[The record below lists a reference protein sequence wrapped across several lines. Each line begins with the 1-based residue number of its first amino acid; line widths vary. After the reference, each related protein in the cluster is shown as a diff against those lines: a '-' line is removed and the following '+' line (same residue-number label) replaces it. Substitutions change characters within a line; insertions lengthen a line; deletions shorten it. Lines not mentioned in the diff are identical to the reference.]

1 MEFIKV
7 KEVACCVMKKIRPG
21 SLGDPVLNGAL
32 SITVLSPPNMTG
44 ALHIGHGLTAA
55 IQLTFNIILVHE
67 ECVSAYYVLQW
78 TLDTQSG
85 ENGKTLLK
93 CDHRCTSFYAKNI
106 LFYFLFFGTK
116 GKTCLDSGK
125 DDDIQELKDRLAVY
139 NLDSSSDQSSGLN
152 LFLILFYIHGNKA
165 PAKNKEPSK
174 RAAAKKPPSTD
185 DEEMQTIPEEKD
197 ESNVEF
203 ALKVVV
209 NAKGVKKGGRKP
221 AANVKPS
228 TATKKR

>member
-7 KEVACCVMKKIRPG
+7 KEVACWVMKKIHPG

-32 SITVLSPPNMTG
+32 SITLNILKHVHLILNLINVFLPPNVTG

-55 IQLTFNIILVHE
+55 IQ
-67 ECVSAYYVLQW
+67 
-78 TLDTQSG
+78 
-85 ENGKTLLK
+85 
-93 CDHRCTSFYAKNI
+93 
-106 LFYFLFFGTK
+106 
-116 GKTCLDSGK
+116 
-125 DDDIQELKDRLAVY
+125 
-139 NLDSSSDQSSGLN
+139 
-152 LFLILFYIHGNKA
+152 A

-174 RAAAKKPPSTD
+174 RATAKKPPSAD
-185 DEEMQTIPEEKD
+185 DEEMQIIPEEKD

-221 AANVKPS
+221 VANVKPLA
-228 TATKKR
+228 ATKKK

>member
-32 SITVLSPPNMTG
+32 SITLNILKHVLSPPNMTG
-44 ALHIGHGLTAA
+44 ALHIGHGLTAT
-55 IQLTFNIILVHE
+55 IQALAQTYTTRTLTEKDI
-67 ECVSAYYVLQW
+67 
-78 TLDTQSG
+78 
-85 ENGKTLLK
+85 
-93 CDHRCTSFYAKNI
+93 
-106 LFYFLFFGTK
+106 

-125 DDDIQELKDRLAVY
+125 DDDIQELKDRLAAY
-139 NLDSSSDQSSGLN
+139 NLDSSSDQLSG
-152 LFLILFYIHGNKA
+152 A
-165 PAKNKEPSK
+165 CQEQRTK

-203 ALKVVV
+203 ALKFVV

-228 TATKKR
+228 VATKKR